1 MKNPIS
7 NCLIAFRAPDRLRST
22 LEYYSDKEMCSVSQ
36 IVRDGVMRRLQELQE
51 KDSKIGQRSK
61 TKSKIIRTK
70 KNKKM
75 KTFSEYK
82 DDFFISKPE
91 DIVAEN
97 DDLTE
102 ASFRN
107 LSAAAALAIAISQR
121 KKVMSKIREAKK
133 PNTPIE
139 DKLDLLGDALIHLAG
154 AMTAVGAGAYKQK

>member
-1 MKNPIS
+1 
-7 NCLIAFRAPDRLRST
+7 
-22 LEYYSDKEMCSVSQ
+22 
-36 IVRDGVMRRLQELQE
+36 
-51 KDSKIGQRSK
+51 
-61 TKSKIIRTK
+61 
-70 KNKKM
+70 M

-154 AMTAVGAGAYKQK
+154 AMTAVGAGAYKRK

>member
-1 MKNPIS
+1 
-7 NCLIAFRAPDRLRST
+7 
-22 LEYYSDKEMCSVSQ
+22 
-36 IVRDGVMRRLQELQE
+36 
-51 KDSKIGQRSK
+51 
-61 TKSKIIRTK
+61 
-70 KNKKM
+70 M

-139 DKLDLLGDALIHLAG
+139 DKLDLLGDALVHLAG
-154 AMTAVGAGAYKQK
+154 AMTAVSAGAYKRK

>member
-1 MKNPIS
+1 
-7 NCLIAFRAPDRLRST
+7 
-22 LEYYSDKEMCSVSQ
+22 
-36 IVRDGVMRRLQELQE
+36 
-51 KDSKIGQRSK
+51 
-61 TKSKIIRTK
+61 
-70 KNKKM
+70 M

-107 LSAAAALAIAISQR
+107 LSAAAALAIAVSQR
-121 KKVMSKIREAKK
+121 KKVISKIREANK

-139 DKLDLLGDALIHLAG
+139 DKLDLLGDAIVYLAG
-154 AMTAVGAGAYKQK
+154 AMTAVGAGAYRTE